1 MEDNKNMNGTNGTN
15 VDAAD
20 IVDANG
26 ELKLNMRQYL
36 YLLNAHAFHRTR
48 VFRPEDRTD
57 YVPEVGVADKLIA
70 MGYGEAVERKEEPWF
85 IPNEHAE
92 QWLLDQRG
100 RYRIPAY
107 AVWDRTLFM
116 QVYWHGTYRLA
127 LRDAAGYSNYQT
139 VHYLTLLGL
148 VSTTIED
155 DEFVLT
161 LTEWGAQCAR
171 RWGVPCP
178 SHLPE
183 VQATQRMD
191 ADYGKE
197 PEELKGVQYPEESCY
212 APDEQFTYN
221 GPNWLRDTLQP
232 TDPSTSWS
240 AKREQYPGYGM
251 EEMCFDD
258 GWQQVDEFD
267 RLQSEATWDEPW
279 APRPLEW
286 YVAQFRAAWLRER
299 QFLDEELMARQQ
311 IMGRDLTEAEYRKMR
326 RELSDERDKERA
338 NDWDAQHDPFSNP
351 WYYPYL
357 LEKGY
362 IEELGDDFR
371 FLRRTKDMGLI
382 QSSGPYKDVIE
393 VVDFENYLN
402 ERESQKSES

>member
-1 MEDNKNMNGTNGTN
+1 MEDRKNANSANISTGE
-15 VDAAD
+15 

-26 ELKLNMRQYL
+26 ELKLDMRQYL
-36 YLLNAHAFHRTR
+36 YLLNAHAFHHTR
-48 VFRPEDRTD
+48 VFRPEGRT
-57 YVPEVGVADKLIA
+57 YMEPEVGVADKLIA
-70 MGYGEAVERKEEPWF
+70 MGFGEAVDQEGEPWF

-92 QWLLDQRG
+92 QWLLAQRG
-100 RYRIPAY
+100 KYRVPAY

-116 QVYWHGTYRLA
+116 QMYWRGTHRLA
-127 LRDAAGYSNYQT
+127 LRNAAGYSNYQT

-148 VSTTIED
+148 VSTTIEG

-171 RWGVPCP
+171 RWGVPRP
-178 SHLPE
+178 GHLPE
-183 VQATQRMD
+183 VRGTQRMD
-191 ADYGKE
+191 ADYGEE

-212 APDEQFTYN
+212 GPDEQFTYN
-221 GPNWLRDTLQP
+221 GPNWLRDSLQP
-232 TDPSTSWS
+232 TDPSTHWS

-258 GWQQVDEFD
+258 GWQQVDEFS
-267 RLQSEATWDEPW
+267 RLQGEATWDESW

-286 YVAQFRAAWLRER
+286 YVAQFRATWLREC
-299 QFLDEELMARQQ
+299 QLLDEAVLARQQ
-311 IMGRDLTEAEYRKMR
+311 FEGRELTEEEQRKVR
-326 RELSDERDKERA
+326 RNVIQERDEERA
-338 NDWDAQHDPFSNP
+338 NDWEAQHDAFSNP

-371 FLRRTKDMGLI
+371 FLRRTKSMGLM

-402 ERESQKSES
+402 ERDSQKDEA

>member
-1 MEDNKNMNGTNGTN
+1 MEEHKNTDTNTN
-15 VDAAD
+15 TSD
-20 IVDANG
+20 IVDQNG
-26 ELKLNMRQYL
+26 ELKLDMRQYL

-48 VFRPEDRTD
+48 VFRPEGRT
-57 YVPEVGVADKLIA
+57 YMEPEVGVADKLIA
-70 MGYGEAVERKEEPWF
+70 MGYGEAVEREGEPWF
-85 IPNEHAE
+85 LPNEHAE
-92 QWLLDQRG
+92 RWLLAQRG
-100 RYRIPAY
+100 KYRIPAY

-116 QVYWHGTYRLA
+116 QVYWHGAHRLA
-127 LRDAAGYSNYQT
+127 LRDAAGCSNYQT

-148 VSTTIED
+148 VSTTIEGE
-155 DEFVLT
+155 EFVLA

-171 RWGVPCP
+171 RWGIPRP
-178 SHLPE
+178 SQLPE
-183 VQATQRMD
+183 VQGTQRMD
-191 ADYGKE
+191 TDYGEE
-197 PEELKGVQYPEESCY
+197 PEELKGVRFPEESDY
-212 APDEQFTYN
+212 EPDEQFTCN

-240 AKREQYPGYGM
+240 ADHEQYPGYGV

-267 RLQSEATWDEPW
+267 RVQGEATWDEPW

-286 YVAQFRAAWLRER
+286 YVARFRATWLRECR
-299 QFLDEELMARQQ
+299 SLDEEMAAWQQ
-311 IMGRDLTEAEYRKMR
+311 AEGRELTEGERRAMR
-326 RELSDERDKERA
+326 SRLVEKHDEERA
-338 NDWDAQHDPFSNP
+338 NDWGARHDSFSNP

-371 FLRRTKDMGLI
+371 FLRRTKDMGLM

-393 VVDFENYLN
+393 VVDYENHLN
-402 ERESQKSES
+402 ERDSQEDGD

>member
-1 MEDNKNMNGTNGTN
+1 MEDHTNNTN
-15 VDAAD
+15 DANINTAD
-20 IVDANG
+20 IVNQNG
-26 ELKLNMRQYL
+26 ELKLDMRQYL
-36 YLLNAHAFHRTR
+36 YVLNAHVFHRTR
-48 VFRPEDRTD
+48 VFRPEGRTY

-70 MGYGEAVERKEEPWF
+70 MGYGEAVEREGEPWF
-85 IPNEHAE
+85 LPNERTE
-92 QWLLDQRG
+92 QWLLAQRG
-100 RYRIPAY
+100 KYSIPAY

-116 QVYWHGTYRLA
+116 QVYWHGTYCLA
-127 LRDAAGYSNYQT
+127 LRDAAGCSNYQT

-148 VSTTIED
+148 VSTTTD
-155 DEFVLT
+155 GNVFVLT

-171 RWGVPCP
+171 RWGVPRP

-191 ADYGKE
+191 AEYGKE
-197 PEELKGVQYPEESCY
+197 PDELKGVQFPEKSCY
-212 APDEQFTYN
+212 EPDQQFTYN
-221 GPNWLRDTLQP
+221 GPNWLRDSLEP
-232 TDPSTSWS
+232 TDPSTHWS
-240 AKREQYPGYGM
+240 AKHEQYPGYGM

-267 RLQSEATWDEPW
+267 RVQGEATWDEPW

-286 YVAQFRAAWLRER
+286 YAAQFRASWLRECR
-299 QFLDEELMARQQ
+299 FLDEELMARQE
-311 IMGRDLTEAEYRKMR
+311 IMGRDLTKDEYYRMR
-326 RELSDERDKERA
+326 SELVKERDKERD
-338 NDWDAQHDPFSNP
+338 NDWNAQHDAFSNP

-357 LEKGY
+357 VEQGY

-371 FLRRTKDMGLI
+371 FLRRTKGQGLM

-402 ERESQKSES
+402 ERDSQED